1 MCFRQNHFE
10 REPATTIAFLT
21 GHFKRIAF
29 WLWSRMAT
37 AIYRR
42 LPVFGRLR
50 GSNAIIESR
59 GRFLLLRRNDGL
71 GLCFPGGLASG
82 AESTLDALRR
92 ELMEE
97 TGLVLLE
104 AHERFSFESDLIL
117 PAITTVFTATVEGT
131 PRASWEGIPL
141 WLTLAEM
148 DQENIFGPHLEI
160 VNYLKAKPENHQLGG
175 RSRA

>member
-1 MCFRQNHFE
+1 MSFPPCVACLWFAFRTLAAVGCDVGPDKRQGLREWIRRSSVRGWFLFTIILLRSASYSAEFVHSRVAKSPMCFRQNHFE

-82 AESTLDALRR
+82 AESTLDAL
-92 ELMEE
+92 
-97 TGLVLLE
+97 
-104 AHERFSFESDLIL
+104 
-117 PAITTVFTATVEGT
+117 
-131 PRASWEGIPL
+131 
-141 WLTLAEM
+141 
-148 DQENIFGPHLEI
+148 
-160 VNYLKAKPENHQLGG
+160 
-175 RSRA
+175 